1 LGKRLIRYLV
11 VLALLAACSA
21 GVIYGSSRLRW
32 NARQTWLD
40 QANRAVS
47 RTTDVAFFWLSLYHA
62 QLRGI
67 GALFYGS
74 SEVSEDELLDALEV
88 TESIEAAIPMTT
100 VAHASLTDRGD
111 LVVGLSTDSAGLLAA
126 GSDLSNHDAIREAVT
141 DALDRPDNVI
151 MSRVF
156 RSASNHAMVI
166 LAFAA
171 PNGDTDGALL
181 TPVDLK
187 TLIDGLYALHIPQG
201 VRLRAFELPSGGQS
215 QRPDPPFLGEA
226 APPPET
232 VQTFTIITDSGKAQW
247 EFHWDILPEFRGG
260 PATEF
265 ADAVLWSGLLVT
277 GLALSL
283 IGMLFMQNARVRRL
297 VTERTAELRESEKRV
312 STILET
318 SSEGF
323 WFIDNKALTL
333 DVNETMCRILGRSRA
348 DIIGR
353 PTYDFVD
360 EENAAIFSEQLALRD
375 QGHRGAY
382 EVALSRP
389 DGSKVPCLFS
399 ATPYVDDSGGKIA
412 AAAMVTDITELK
424 KAQQEMLIAMKE
436 AESAARE
443 AEAANRAK
451 SVFLAN
457 VSHEIRTPMNAI
469 TGFAEILDRTL
480 TDRQQKE
487 YVSSIKSSGDALLG
501 LFNDILDLSKLE
513 AGDLDMDWTDVDLLK
528 IFADL
533 QNVFAPR
540 AKDKGLTFS
549 LKLDPQLPRSIEL
562 DQKRFVQI
570 LHNLLD
576 NALKFTHAG
585 SISLEAGADLLDG
598 QTTLRIDVSDTGIGI
613 PEDQVERVFAPFTQK
628 QDQSINEYGGTG
640 LGLTLTR
647 RLLDALGGRVTVTS
661 QVDAGSTFHIVL
673 GNVTVADKTP
683 IGEQATAA
691 PQQDV
696 AEASAE
702 GAAWSPETLS
712 DATRAALPDIVTQMA
727 NRIASAA
734 ELARTLTI
742 NDVENFA
749 TWVKELGDVHELA
762 PVTRWADRLDQQ
774 ASMFEMDAMAETLG
788 TYPDLVEEIRSL
800 TQM

>member
-1 LGKRLIRYLV
+1 MGKRLIRYLV

-21 GVIYGSSRLRW
+21 GVIYGSSSLRW

-74 SEVSEDELLDALEV
+74 SEVSEGELLDALEV

-100 VAHASLTDRGD
+100 VAHAALTDRGD

-126 GSDLSNHDAIREAVT
+126 GSDLSDHDAIREAVT

-187 TLIDGLYALHIPQG
+187 TLIDGLYALHIPKG
-201 VRLRAFELPSGGQS
+201 IRLRMFELPSGGLQ
-215 QRPDPPFLGEA
+215 QRPDAPFLGET

-265 ADAVLWSGLLVT
+265 ADVVLWSGLVVI
-277 GLALSL
+277 GLAFGL
-283 IGMLFMQNARVRRL
+283 IGLLSVQNARVTRL
-297 VTERTAELRESEKRV
+297 VDKRTDELRESEKRV

-323 WFIDNKALTL
+323 IFVDNATVAQ
-333 DVNETMCRILGRSRA
+333 DVNETMCGILGRSRD

-353 PTYDFVD
+353 TVFDFVD
-360 EENAAIFSEQLALRD
+360 EENAGILRD
-375 QGHRGAY
+375 QLAIRDQGLRSAY
-382 EVALSRP
+382 EVTISRP
-389 DGSKVPCLFS
+389 DGSVVPCLVS
-399 ATPYVDDSGGKIA
+399 SSPYYDELGSEVASS
-412 AAAMVTDITELK
+412 AMVTDITELK
-424 KAQQEMLIAMKE
+424 KAESEILSAMKE
-436 AESAARE
+436 ADAAARE

-513 AGDLDMDWTDVDLLK
+513 AGDLDLDWTDVDLLK

-533 QNVFAPR
+533 ENVFAPR

-549 LKLDPQLPRSIEL
+549 LKLDPQLPRSVEL
-562 DQKRFVQI
+562 DEKRFVQV

-585 SISLEAGADLLDG
+585 SISVDAGADLLDG
-598 QTTLRIDVSDTGIGI
+598 QTALRIDIRDTGIGI
-613 PEDQVERVFAPFTQK
+613 PEDQVEKVFAPFTQK

-647 RLLDALGGRVTVTS
+647 RLLDALGGQVTVTS

-673 GNVTVADKTP
+673 GNAAVADSTP

-691 PQQDV
+691 PQPDV
-696 AEASAE
+696 PGPSAE
-702 GAAWSPETLS
+702 RATWSPEALS
-712 DATRAALPDIVTQMA
+712 EETRAALPGIVTRMA
-727 NRIASAA
+727 DRVSSAA
-734 ELARTLTI
+734 DLARTLTI
-742 NDVENFA
+742 NDVEGFA

-762 PVTRWADRLDQQ
+762 PVTSWADRLDQQ
-774 ASMFEMDAMAETLG
+774 ASMFEMDAIAETLG

-800 TQM
+800 TQT